1 MAAISAVGVG
11 PALPSAAADDDRPTP
26 ADHALAEPVELPAPA
41 AVGQA
46 ALTETAIQTTIGGG
60 PVSLVFTMS
69 SAVTDVDNDGS
80 YVARSVIDSVAVTNA
95 PASADVSAWGFDR
108 LQGVSFDQRYAS
120 TGTPIA
126 SQSGVVD
133 AQSLLRDSVG
143 IVSVGFPTEPV
154 TIGDSWQVEGRIRS
168 ESLVVPVTYQCRLVS
183 VVDDTYVLDVSY
195 AQNFSAAV
203 ANGVA
208 EGTISGT
215 GTLGGSLANPL
226 VVSGGLNQTIDG
238 VAIID
243 GMATP
248 MRRDTS
254 VTITATGG

>member
-11 PALPSAAADDDRPTP
+11 PALPSAAADDRPTP

-69 SAVTDVDNDGS
+69 SAVTDVNNDGS

-133 AQSLLRDSVG
+133 AQSMLRDSVG
-143 IVSVGFPTEPV
+143 IASVGFPTEPV

-168 ESLVVPVTYQCRLVS
+168 QSLVVPVTYQCRLVS
-183 VVDDTYVLDVSY
+183 VVDHTYVLDVSY

-203 ANGVA
+203 ADGVA

-215 GTLGGSLANPL
+215 GTLSGSLANPL